1 MTQDAP
7 ARGSFRDPA
16 GFVFERDGTLFRQV
30 NQVYSDDYDL
40 LISSGLYEQLAGDGL
55 LVSHEEADVEPA
67 APDAYKVLRPR
78 RVPFI
83 SYPYEWSFGQL
94 KAAALATLDI
104 QSIALDHGMS
114 LRDASA
120 YNIQFDGSSPL
131 MIDSLSFEKLK
142 EGVPWIAY
150 RQFCQHFLAPLAL
163 MSAVDVRLG
172 QLSRIHLDGVP
183 LDLAAEL
190 LPGRT
195 RMRPGLMMHVH
206 AHSRSQRKRADK
218 PARREEV
225 EGRFSMRAF
234 RGLIDSLASTVRSLE
249 WEPDRSEW
257 SAYYAEAEHYTDEAL
272 EYKKKLVGLYVDEI
286 KPSMVWDLGANVG
299 VFSRIAAERGAFV
312 VSLDADISSVEL
324 NYQEVRERGDANIL
338 PMIVDLTNP
347 SPAIGWGNEERS
359 SLAERGP
366 ADLGLALALMHHIV
380 IGNNVP
386 FPLFAEVLGRLCRH
400 LVIEFVPKDDPK
412 VQVLLASRED
422 IFDWYTPES
431 FESAFGQHFSVE
443 AKEDVTGSG
452 RILYLMTRR

>member
-30 NQVYSDDYDL
+30 NEVFSADFDH
-40 LISSGLYEQLAGDGL
+40 LISSGLYEQLVGDGL
-55 LVSHEEADVEPA
+55 LVPHEEADVEPA
-67 APDAYKVLRPR
+67 APNAYKVLRPR
-78 RVPFI
+78 RLPFI

-94 KAAALATLDI
+94 KAAALATMDI

-120 YNIQFDGSSPL
+120 YNIQFVGADPL
-131 MIDSLSFEKLK
+131 LIDTLSFERLN

-172 QLSRIHLDGVP
+172 QLSRIHLDGIP

-206 AHSRSQRKRADK
+206 AHARSQRKQADA
-218 PARREEV
+218 PARREDV

-234 RGLIDSLASTVRSLE
+234 RGLIDSLASTIRSLD

-272 EYKKKLVGLYVDEI
+272 EHKRKLVARYVDEI

-324 NYQEVRERGDANIL
+324 NYLEVRKREESNIL

-347 SPAIGWGNEERS
+347 SPSIGWGNEERD

-366 ADLGLALALMHHIV
+366 ADLALALALMHHIV

-386 FPLFAEVLGRLCRH
+386 FPLFAEVLSRLCRH
-400 LVIEFVPKDDPK
+400 LVIEFVPKTDPK
-412 VQVLLASRED
+412 VQLLLASRED
-422 IFDWYTPES
+422 VFDWYTLES
-431 FESAFGQHFSVE
+431 FEGALGEHFSVV
-443 AKEDVTGSG
+443 AKEDLTESG
-452 RILYLMTRR
+452 RILYLMKRR